1 MRLESKYIYQKKK
14 KLKIRI
20 EKLICYCILAAFP
33 IRIFTPVV
41 EPLSKNIIQQATG
54 FFLLFFFFFKKNIK
68 NLFSHSTLLK
78 FQVMA
83 ATAAEASNESINNNN
98 KHIKK
103 IE

>member
-54 FFLLFFFFFKKNIK
+54 FFILIFKTSKTCFPTRLYSNFKSWQQQQQKPATKVSTTTINI
-68 NLFSHSTLLK
+68 
-78 FQVMA
+78 
-83 ATAAEASNESINNNN
+83 
-98 KHIKK
+98 
-103 IE
+103 